1 MRETPLSNCEREFI
15 LNFIAQQKRLDGR
28 NAYDYRDLRIAFGVS
43 LGCCHVEL
51 GKTRVLAQVSC
62 EVGEPKQTRPHDGVL
77 YVNVE
82 LSPMACPSFEQGR
95 QSEEG
100 IELSRLMERCLKE
113 SRCLDMESLCI
124 VSGEKAWHVRVDIHV
139 LNHEGNILDC
149 ASIAAIS
156 ALAHFR
162 RPDVSVH
169 GEEITI
175 HTLEDRNPVPLS
187 LHHMPLL
194 VSFAFFSQGKFML
207 VDPSSKEEK
216 VMEGKM
222 VVGMNKH
229 RELCTLQV
237 TGQMLLLK
245 EQVLRC
251 SSIALTKV
259 TKITEL
265 IHEALDKDKQA
276 RLKGEKHGFAMLVS
290 GDRVTANRLPTTEV
304 KVDTLEISD
313 EMERSQSSSEDG
325 ESQSG
330 NEPMEEQIVAT
341 PKESA
346 VEILTKGV
354 GVIGEGGTSTWLDI
368 PQADSKQTAA
378 KKRKHKLEKM
388 EEDEGSSEE
397 EEKVI
402 LK

>member
-15 LNFIAQQKRLDGR
+15 LNNIAQQRRLDGR

-149 ASIAAIS
+149 SSIAAIS

-175 HTLEDRNPVPLS
+175 HTLEERNPVPLS

-194 VSFAFFSQGKFML
+194 VSFTFFSQGKYML
-207 VDPSSKEEK
+207 IDPSSKEEK
-216 VMEGKM
+216 VMDGKM

-251 SSIALTKV
+251 SSIAVTKV

-265 IHEALDKDKQA
+265 IHQALENDKQA
-276 RLKGEKHGFAMLVS
+276 RLKGEKHGFAVLVS
-290 GDRVTANRLPTTEV
+290 GDKVTANRLPRTEV
-304 KVDTLEISD
+304 KIEMLEDSD
-313 EMERSQSSSEDG
+313 EMEEGQSSSEDG
-325 ESQSG
+325 YGQSG
-330 NEPMEEQIVAT
+330 LEEMDAQEKAT
-341 PKESA
+341 PRESA

-354 GVIGEGGTSTWLDI
+354 GAIGEGGASTWLDM
-368 PQADSKQTAA
+368 PQDVKQEQGR
-378 KKRKHKLEKM
+378 KRGQIGRAH
-388 EEDEGSSEE
+388 
-397 EEKVI
+397 V
-402 LK
+402 

>member
-15 LNFIAQQKRLDGR
+15 LKNISQQRRLDGR

-162 RPDVSVH
+162 RPDVSVN

-175 HTLEDRNPVPLS
+175 HTLEERNPVPLS

-194 VSFAFFSQGKFML
+194 VSFTFFSQGKYML

-245 EQVLRC
+245 DQVLRC

-265 IHEALDKDKQA
+265 IHQALDNDKQA
-276 RLKGEKHGFAMLVS
+276 RSKGEKHGFAVLVS
-290 GDRVTANRLPTTEV
+290 GDKVTANRLPKIEV
-304 KVDTLEISD
+304 NVEKFEDSD
-313 EMERSQSSSEDG
+313 EMDEGQSCSDDADAQNG
-325 ESQSG
+325 I
-330 NEPMEEQIVAT
+330 EELEMQTEAA
-341 PKESA
+341 PRESA

-354 GVIGEGGTSTWLDI
+354 GVIGEGGASTWLDI
-368 PQADSKQTAA
+368 PQENTKQQAA
-378 KKRKHKLEKM
+378 KKRRYKSVAM
-388 EEDEGSSEE
+388 EEGIGS
-397 EEKVI
+397 
-402 LK
+402 